1 MKKIRIWS
9 FVLIVLLLLTAPV
22 FAQDDDSPADVTPVE
37 DVAPT
42 EAIAVEDPA
51 DEATVVVAP
60 EIPLA
65 EPVAPNE
72 TVDVQTWVDDVL
84 EYLSGHTG
92 EIILGVGLL
101 LAIFNIKQPMT
112 ADEKARED
120 AEIARQ
126 REEAR
131 LTPEPTDDLLVSV
144 RALLHGMRRIEDA
157 LPAAQ
162 RASPD
167 TMSGDKPTVNVFTED
182 VKDSL
187 G

>member
-1 MKKIRIWS
+1 MKTIHRTLLI
-9 FVLIVLLLLTAPV
+9 IVLLLGLGTTV
-22 FAQDDDSPADVTPVE
+22 FAQGEIEEP
-37 DVAPT
+37 APT
-42 EAIAVEDPA
+42 VEVTTEAVVNTEVPV
-51 DEATVVVAP
+51 EATVVVVP

-92 EIILGVGLL
+92 EIILGVALL
-101 LAIFNIKQPMT
+101 IAVLKIKQPMT

-131 LTPEPTDDLLVSV
+131 LTPEPVDDLLVAV
-144 RALLHGMRRIEDA
+144 RMLVNSMRRTEDGTTT
-157 LPAAQ
+157 PPFTVNPVVEAAQ
-162 RASPD
+162 EV
-167 TMSGDKPTVNVFTED
+167 KTE
-182 VKDSL
+182 